1 MTAFPPFLV
10 FSLHPVTKSSLN
22 KEVYRKLIW
31 DHFGVLAFFFSLKS
45 YLLPSTREFS
55 FYHHRTISGLSTNS
69 NSYSCF
75 SSIRTYSWYCHYSPF
90 LSPTSSFV
98 LLYSFCIE
106 LKSHQ
111 LALRLFNWK
120 KKHTSLLDFLLT
132 SSMFYIFP
140 CSCGCLNYCLT
151 NESGD
156 FSSSFKIIPTFIFSL
171 EH

>member
-1 MTAFPPFLV
+1 MKMKAFKKELHYLVINCSLPSVCLPVGVSIGLDLIHYFEMTVFPPFLV

-98 LLYSFCIE
+98 LLYSFCIK

-120 KKHTSLLDFLLT
+120 KNTLLY
-132 SSMFYIFP
+132 SI
-140 CSCGCLNYCLT
+140 SC
-151 NESGD
+151 
-156 FSSSFKIIPTFIFSL
+156 
-171 EH
+171 